1 MKVNSKNEG
10 LKNLENNMINQNNIT
25 YWEFFKSNKKKL
37 FWLIIASF
45 FFAFGSTSLLTKA
58 ATIQTGLS
66 AISMT
71 ISLIVPVT
79 KPYLNF
85 IYLLLNVPLIVIF
98 WKKVKKQYIYA
109 TLTFLLTN
117 AIFGFFIGFDFG
129 TLING
134 KEMSLDW
141 LITQYVLVFCPPTD
155 YYESLYAS
163 EKGINNVMTVN
174 LYDYTGWLE
183 NQMNT
188 NASSGP
194 VESILNTISKGK
206 TLGVQ
211 KGWPIFVYSLAA
223 VGLLGVAGA
232 ISWKCGGSTGG
243 TDIIAYY
250 YSTKKRKSIGS
261 LTMLV
266 GAIIVS
272 VSLIVLWSLSSFAP
286 DSIKNNINGFES
298 LFSLQTLSSAL
309 YVVLY
314 GKIVNTIYPKYEKQ
328 IIKIDTVNL
337 ELITN
342 FLKQIHYNHPYKI
355 HTLTSGKTGQNI
367 YSIETVVLV
376 LEAEDLIKKIKTI
389 DPTAWVS
396 KVDVKKIYGKFDY
409 SKVE

>member
-1 MKVNSKNEG
+1 MKTNSQKKEINEIMNNNKDKTTFWDF
-10 LKNLENNMINQNNIT
+10 LKT
-25 YWEFFKSNKKKL
+25 NKKKVL
-37 FWLIIASF
+37 LIVLASF

-66 AISMT
+66 SISMT
-71 ISLIVPVT
+71 ISLILPIT

-85 IYLLLNVPLIVIF
+85 IYLLLNVPLITIF
-98 WKKVKKQYIYA
+98 WQKVKKQYIYS
-109 TLTFLLTN
+109 TLIFLLTN

-134 KEMSLDW
+134 KEVSLDS
-141 LITQYVLVFCPPTD
+141 LITQNILIFCPPTD
-155 YYESLYAS
+155 YYESLYAQ
-163 EKGINNVMTVN
+163 EHGLKNIMAVDLRDYTIWLEQKMGTVN
-174 LYDYTGWLE
+174 ND
-183 NQMNT
+183 
-188 NASSGP
+188 SI
-194 VESILNTISKGK
+194 VETIKNGK

-211 KGWPIFVYSLAA
+211 KGWPIFVYTLSA
-223 VGLLGVAGA
+223 VGLLGAAGA

-261 LTMLV
+261 LTMIL
-266 GAIIVS
+266 GSIIVS
-272 VSLIVLWSLSSFAP
+272 VSLIVIWSLSQFGP
-286 DSIKNNINGFES
+286 YDIKRNINGFES
-298 LFSLQTLSSAL
+298 LLGLQTLSTSM
-309 YVVLY
+309 YIVLY
-314 GKIVNTIYPKYEKQ
+314 GKIVNAIYPKYEKQ

-355 HTLTSGKTGQNI
+355 HTLTSGKTGQTI
-367 YSIETVVLV
+367 YSIETVVLL

-396 KVDVKKIYGKFDY
+396 KVDVKKIYGRFDY
-409 SKVE
+409 SSVE